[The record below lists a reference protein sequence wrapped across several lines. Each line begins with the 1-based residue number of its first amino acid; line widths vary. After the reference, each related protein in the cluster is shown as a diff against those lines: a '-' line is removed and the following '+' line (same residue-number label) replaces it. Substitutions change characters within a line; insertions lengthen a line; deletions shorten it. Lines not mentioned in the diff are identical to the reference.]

1 MASGN
6 AADMQRKSNEYNEYI
21 NQEEKPLEFL
31 IHELGDFFRRWE
43 GPTMNEWLKGDAGNQ
58 KL

>member
-1 MASGN
+1 MEERFSDRLAVNPFQTMASGN

-31 IHELGDFFRRWE
+31 IHELGDFFRR
-43 GPTMNEWLKGDAGNQ
+43 
-58 KL
+58 